1 MASTKSKKSA
11 KKSSKKGAKKPSG
24 DLVKS
29 IENLL
34 KKHQFEGSVTLAAS
48 AASPCPKGSSLKP
61 VTRQTPSGKTVTK
74 LECVKDKK

>member
-48 AASPCPKGSSLKP
+48 AASPCPTG
-61 VTRQTPSGKTVTK
+61 T
-74 LECVKDKK
+74 